1 MRRPLILGLGFLLAT
16 GAVAGC
22 SASAPFDPC
31 PANVV
36 RVEVFNTYADHPIA
50 DRHEVSG
57 DDAADACATAFPYDR
72 ARQKT
77 FSEAELGQ
85 RRLTVY
91 RFAGSDGSVRT
102 VRVHGLA
109 GVGAGAAIL
118 MDDGRSFHID
128 SAGPEPYLTAD
139 AEVVPRESIP

>member
-1 MRRPLILGLGFLLAT
+1 MVLREAAPT
-16 GAVAGC
+16 GAGPARNRAVAGARRPPRRPSPPTWC
-22 SASAPFDPC
+22 GA
-31 PANVV
+31 
-36 RVEVFNTYADHPIA
+36 RHHPIA

-77 FSEAELGQ
+77 FSEPGLGQ

-139 AEVVPRESIP
+139 AEVVPREAIP